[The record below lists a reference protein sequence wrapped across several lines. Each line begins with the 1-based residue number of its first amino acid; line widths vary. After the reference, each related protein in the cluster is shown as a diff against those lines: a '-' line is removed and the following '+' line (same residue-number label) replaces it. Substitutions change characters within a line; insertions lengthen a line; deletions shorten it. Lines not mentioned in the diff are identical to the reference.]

1 MWKAQMEM
9 GREEGRGERERET
22 EADSFLQRALTSV
35 KTAGWRKG
43 SLTVPPLLLLL
54 ILSFLVQ
61 EALSPVRGSTTS
73 RLSESEVVGKSWRWA
88 HKGYRISTILFVSA
102 VSRRT
107 PRCAQRYVM
116 GKVEVPKAAEH
127 TGQGGDVFCLPS
139 PQPSHTLDH
148 QD

>member
-1 MWKAQMEM
+1 MWKAQMER
-9 GREEGRGERERET
+9 GREEGRGERET

-54 ILSFLVQ
+54 ILSSLIQ

-73 RLSESEVVGKSWRWA
+73 RLSESEVVGKSWRCA
-88 HKGYRISTILFVSA
+88 HKGYRISTILFISA
-102 VSRRT
+102 VSSRT

-127 TGQGGDVFCLPS
+127 TGQGGDVFCFPS